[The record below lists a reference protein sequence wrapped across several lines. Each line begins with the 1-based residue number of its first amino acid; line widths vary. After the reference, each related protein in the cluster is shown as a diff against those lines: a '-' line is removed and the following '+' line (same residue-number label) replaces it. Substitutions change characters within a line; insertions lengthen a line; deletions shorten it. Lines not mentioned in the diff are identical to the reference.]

1 MRLCRTNCAFLSNDG
16 LCVEMM
22 VSGRGRVALGCDEP
36 GNSIFI
42 REGLGKTSR
51 AKTLATFGSRGGG
64 RGTRPH
70 PPGGGGPPP
79 PPPQPRRGRGGGAG
93 GPPAP
98 RTPPPWRRAPH
109 GSRQQSVTEEPAL
122 QREAAQGRSRRPEP
136 AGAREPDALLHAVL
150 PEGSSRLQPG
160 RHAGLWL

>member
-51 AKTLATFGSRGGG
+51 AKTLATFGSRVAPGSALIHYMEPGA
-64 RGTRPH
+64 TR
-70 PPGGGGPPP
+70 
-79 PPPQPRRGRGGGAG
+79 
-93 GPPAP
+93 
-98 RTPPPWRRAPH
+98 
-109 GSRQQSVTEEPAL
+109 
-122 QREAAQGRSRRPEP
+122 
-136 AGAREPDALLHAVL
+136 L
-150 PEGSSRLQPG
+150 PSTIC
-160 RHAGLWL
+160 H

>member
-64 RGTRPH
+64 
-70 PPGGGGPPP
+70 
-79 PPPQPRRGRGGGAG
+79 GGGAR
-93 GPPAP
+93 PP
-98 RTPPPWRRAPH
+98 RSTLIH
-109 GSRQQSVTEEPAL
+109 DMEP
-122 QREAAQGRSRRPEP
+122 
-136 AGAREPDALLHAVL
+136 GATRL
-150 PEGSSRLQPG
+150 PSTIC
-160 RHAGLWL
+160 H

>member
-51 AKTLATFGSRGGG
+51 AKTLATFGSRVAPGSTLIHDMEGAHMTLVNKLSLKSQHYNAKLLKG
-64 RGTRPH
+64 VPDGQNPLGPVNRMRYFMQCFLRAHPGSNRDDMRGC
-70 PPGGGGPPP
+70 GYESA
-79 PPPQPRRGRGGGAG
+79 RGQA
-93 GPPAP
+93 
-98 RTPPPWRRAPH
+98 
-109 GSRQQSVTEEPAL
+109 
-122 QREAAQGRSRRPEP
+122 
-136 AGAREPDALLHAVL
+136 
-150 PEGSSRLQPG
+150 
-160 RHAGLWL
+160 

>member
-51 AKTLATFGSRGGG
+51 AKTLA
-64 RGTRPH
+64 
-70 PPGGGGPPP
+70 
-79 PPPQPRRGRGGGAG
+79 
-93 GPPAP
+93 
-98 RTPPPWRRAPH
+98 PH

-150 PEGSSRLQPG
+150 PDGSSRLQPG

>member
-51 AKTLATFGSRGGG
+51 AKTLATFGSRVAP
-64 RGTRPH
+64 GTTLKPH
-70 PPGGGGPPP
+70 KEPGAT
-79 PPPQPRRGRGGGAG
+79 R
-93 GPPAP
+93 
-98 RTPPPWRRAPH
+98 
-109 GSRQQSVTEEPAL
+109 
-122 QREAAQGRSRRPEP
+122 
-136 AGAREPDALLHAVL
+136 L
-150 PEGSSRLQPG
+150 PSTIC
-160 RHAGLWL
+160 H

>member
-51 AKTLATFGSRGGG
+51 AKTLATFGSRVAPGSTLIHDMEGAHMTLVNKLSLKSQHYNAKLLKG
-64 RGTRPH
+64 VPDGQNPLGPVNRMRYFMQCFLRAHPGSNRDDIRGC
-70 PPGGGGPPP
+70 GYESA
-79 PPPQPRRGRGGGAG
+79 RGQA
-93 GPPAP
+93 
-98 RTPPPWRRAPH
+98 
-109 GSRQQSVTEEPAL
+109 
-122 QREAAQGRSRRPEP
+122 
-136 AGAREPDALLHAVL
+136 
-150 PEGSSRLQPG
+150 
-160 RHAGLWL
+160 

>member
-51 AKTLATFGSRGGG
+51 AKTLATFGSRVA
-64 RGTRPH
+64 
-70 PPGGGGPPP
+70 PGSMSC
-79 PPPQPRRGRGGGAG
+79 
-93 GPPAP
+93 
-98 RTPPPWRRAPH
+98 RAPH

>member
-51 AKTLATFGSRGGG
+51 AKTLATFGSRVAPGSTLIHDMEGAHMTLVNKLSLKSQHYNAKLIKG
-64 RGTRPH
+64 VPDGQNPLGPVNRMRYFMQCFLRAHPGSNRDDMRGC
-70 PPGGGGPPP
+70 GYESA
-79 PPPQPRRGRGGGAG
+79 RGQA
-93 GPPAP
+93 
-98 RTPPPWRRAPH
+98 
-109 GSRQQSVTEEPAL
+109 
-122 QREAAQGRSRRPEP
+122 
-136 AGAREPDALLHAVL
+136 
-150 PEGSSRLQPG
+150 
-160 RHAGLWL
+160 

>member
-51 AKTLATFGSRGGG
+51 AKTLATFGSRVAPGSTLIHDMEPGA
-64 RGTRPH
+64 TRL
-70 PPGGGGPPP
+70 
-79 PPPQPRRGRGGGAG
+79 
-93 GPPAP
+93 
-98 RTPPPWRRAPH
+98 
-109 GSRQQSVTEEPAL
+109 RQQSVTEEPAL

>member
-51 AKTLATFGSRGGG
+51 AKTLATFGSRVAA
-64 RGTRPH
+64 RATHNH
-70 PPGGGGPPP
+70 PN
-79 PPPQPRRGRGGGAG
+79 GAG
-93 GPPAP
+93 GPPRPATKCEIRASP
-98 RTPPPWRRAPH
+98 TTRSCSRAFPTARTRWGP
-109 GSRQQSVTEEPAL
+109 
-122 QREAAQGRSRRPEP
+122 
-136 AGAREPDALLHAVL
+136 
-150 PEGSSRLQPG
+150 
-160 RHAGLWL
+160 

>member
-51 AKTLATFGSRGGG
+51 AKTLATFGSRVAPASTLIHDMAPGA
-64 RGTRPH
+64 TR
-70 PPGGGGPPP
+70 
-79 PPPQPRRGRGGGAG
+79 
-93 GPPAP
+93 
-98 RTPPPWRRAPH
+98 
-109 GSRQQSVTEEPAL
+109 
-122 QREAAQGRSRRPEP
+122 
-136 AGAREPDALLHAVL
+136 L
-150 PEGSSRLQPG
+150 PSTIC
-160 RHAGLWL
+160 H

>member
-51 AKTLATFGSRGGG
+51 AKTLARFGSGVAPGATLIHDMEPG
-64 RGTRPH
+64 ATR
-70 PPGGGGPPP
+70 
-79 PPPQPRRGRGGGAG
+79 
-93 GPPAP
+93 
-98 RTPPPWRRAPH
+98 
-109 GSRQQSVTEEPAL
+109 
-122 QREAAQGRSRRPEP
+122 
-136 AGAREPDALLHAVL
+136 L
-150 PEGSSRLQPG
+150 PSTIC
-160 RHAGLWL
+160 H

>member
-51 AKTLATFGSRGGG
+51 AKTLATFGSRVAPGSIHDMEPGA
-64 RGTRPH
+64 TR
-70 PPGGGGPPP
+70 
-79 PPPQPRRGRGGGAG
+79 
-93 GPPAP
+93 
-98 RTPPPWRRAPH
+98 
-109 GSRQQSVTEEPAL
+109 
-122 QREAAQGRSRRPEP
+122 
-136 AGAREPDALLHAVL
+136 L
-150 PEGSSRLQPG
+150 PSTIC
-160 RHAGLWL
+160 H

>member
-51 AKTLATFGSRGGG
+51 AKTLATFGSRVA
-64 RGTRPH
+64 
-70 PPGGGGPPP
+70 PGS
-79 PPPQPRRGRGGGAG
+79 
-93 GPPAP
+93 
-98 RTPPPWRRAPH
+98 TLTH
-109 GSRQQSVTEEPAL
+109 D
-122 QREAAQGRSRRPEP
+122 
-136 AGAREPDALLHAVL
+136 REPGATRL
-150 PEGSSRLQPG
+150 PSTIC
-160 RHAGLWL
+160 H

>member
-51 AKTLATFGSRGGG
+51 AKTLATFGSRVAPGSTLIHDMEGAHMTLVNKLSLKSQHYNAKLLKG
-64 RGTRPH
+64 VPDGQNPLGPVNRMRYFMQCFLRAHPGSNWDDMRGC
-70 PPGGGGPPP
+70 GYESA
-79 PPPQPRRGRGGGAG
+79 RGQA
-93 GPPAP
+93 
-98 RTPPPWRRAPH
+98 
-109 GSRQQSVTEEPAL
+109 
-122 QREAAQGRSRRPEP
+122 
-136 AGAREPDALLHAVL
+136 
-150 PEGSSRLQPG
+150 
-160 RHAGLWL
+160 

>member
-51 AKTLATFGSRGGG
+51 AKTLATFGAC
-64 RGTRPH
+64 
-70 PPGGGGPPP
+70 
-79 PPPQPRRGRGGGAG
+79 GAG
-93 GPPAP
+93 S
-98 RTPPPWRRAPH
+98 TLIH
-109 GSRQQSVTEEPAL
+109 DMEP
-122 QREAAQGRSRRPEP
+122 
-136 AGAREPDALLHAVL
+136 GATRL
-150 PEGSSRLQPG
+150 PSTIC
-160 RHAGLWL
+160 H

>member
-51 AKTLATFGSRGGG
+51 AKTLATFGSRGGP
-64 RGTRPH
+64 RG
-70 PPGGGGPPP
+70 
-79 PPPQPRRGRGGGAG
+79 PRLT
-93 GPPAP
+93 PIAP
-98 RTPPPWRRAPH
+98 RSSTTWSRAPH

-122 QREAAQGRSRRPEP
+122 RREAAQGRSRRPEP

>member
-22 VSGRGRVALGCDEP
+22 VSGRARVALGCDEP

-42 REGLGKTSR
+42 REGLGNTSR
-51 AKTLATFGSRGGG
+51 AKTLATFGSRV
-64 RGTRPH
+64 
-70 PPGGGGPPP
+70 
-79 PPPQPRRGRGGGAG
+79 
-93 GPPAP
+93 AP
-98 RTPPPWRRAPH
+98 

-150 PEGSSRLQPG
+150 PEVSSRLQPG

>member
-64 RGTRPH
+64 AAAPPNNQRPRR
-70 PPGGGGPPP
+70 PPP
-79 PPPQPRRGRGGGAG
+79 PPPPGRGG
-93 GPPAP
+93 PPQ
-98 RTPPPWRRAPH
+98 

>member
-51 AKTLATFGSRGGG
+51 AKTLA
-64 RGTRPH
+64 
-70 PPGGGGPPP
+70 
-79 PPPQPRRGRGGGAG
+79 
-93 GPPAP
+93 
-98 RTPPPWRRAPH
+98 PH

-122 QREAAQGRSRRPEP
+122 QREAAQVRSRRPEP
-136 AGAREPDALLHAVL
+136 AGAREPDALLHAEL
-150 PEGSSRLQPG
+150 PEGSPRLQPG

>member
-51 AKTLATFGSRGGG
+51 AKTLATFGRGGA
-64 RGTRPH
+64 P
-70 PPGGGGPPP
+70 GPPP
-79 PPPQPRRGRGGGAG
+79 
-93 GPPAP
+93 
-98 RTPPPWRRAPH
+98 TPHWARAPT
-109 GSRQQSVTEEPAL
+109 R
-122 QREAAQGRSRRPEP
+122 
-136 AGAREPDALLHAVL
+136 L
-150 PEGSSRLQPG
+150 PSTIC
-160 RHAGLWL
+160 H

>member
-51 AKTLATFGSRGGG
+51 AKTLATFGGRVAPVNNLSLKSQHYNAKLLKGVPDGQNPLGPVNRMRYFMQCFLRAHPGSNRDDMRGCGYESA
-64 RGTRPH
+64 RG
-70 PPGGGGPPP
+70 
-79 PPPQPRRGRGGGAG
+79 QA
-93 GPPAP
+93 
-98 RTPPPWRRAPH
+98 
-109 GSRQQSVTEEPAL
+109 
-122 QREAAQGRSRRPEP
+122 
-136 AGAREPDALLHAVL
+136 
-150 PEGSSRLQPG
+150 
-160 RHAGLWL
+160 

>member
-51 AKTLATFGSRGGG
+51 AKTLATFGSRVAPGSTLIHDMEGAHMTLVNKLSLKSQHYNAKLLKG
-64 RGTRPH
+64 VPDGQNPLGPVNRTRYFMQCFLRAHPGSNRDDMRGC
-70 PPGGGGPPP
+70 GYESA
-79 PPPQPRRGRGGGAG
+79 RGQA
-93 GPPAP
+93 
-98 RTPPPWRRAPH
+98 
-109 GSRQQSVTEEPAL
+109 
-122 QREAAQGRSRRPEP
+122 
-136 AGAREPDALLHAVL
+136 
-150 PEGSSRLQPG
+150 
-160 RHAGLWL
+160 

>member
-51 AKTLATFGSRGGG
+51 AKTLATFGSRVA
-64 RGTRPH
+64 
-70 PPGGGGPPP
+70 PGSTLIHDME
-79 PPPQPRRGRGGGAG
+79 GAHMTLVNKLSLKSQHYNAKLLKG
-93 GPPAP
+93 VPDGQNP
-98 RTPPPWRRAPH
+98 
-109 GSRQQSVTEEPAL
+109 L
-122 QREAAQGRSRRPEP
+122 
-136 AGAREPDALLHAVL
+136 GAREPDALLHAVL

>member
-51 AKTLATFGSRGGG
+51 AKTLATFGSRVVPGSTLIHDMEGAHMTLVNKLSLKSQHYNAKLLKG
-64 RGTRPH
+64 VPDGQNPLGPVNRMRYFMQCFLRAHPGSNRDDMRGC
-70 PPGGGGPPP
+70 GYESA
-79 PPPQPRRGRGGGAG
+79 RGQA
-93 GPPAP
+93 
-98 RTPPPWRRAPH
+98 
-109 GSRQQSVTEEPAL
+109 
-122 QREAAQGRSRRPEP
+122 
-136 AGAREPDALLHAVL
+136 
-150 PEGSSRLQPG
+150 
-160 RHAGLWL
+160 

>member
-51 AKTLATFGSRGGG
+51 AKTLATFGSRVAPGSMLIHDMEPGA
-64 RGTRPH
+64 TR
-70 PPGGGGPPP
+70 
-79 PPPQPRRGRGGGAG
+79 
-93 GPPAP
+93 
-98 RTPPPWRRAPH
+98 
-109 GSRQQSVTEEPAL
+109 
-122 QREAAQGRSRRPEP
+122 
-136 AGAREPDALLHAVL
+136 L
-150 PEGSSRLQPG
+150 PSTIC
-160 RHAGLWL
+160 H

>member
-51 AKTLATFGSRGGG
+51 AKTLATFGSRVAPGSALNHDMEPGA
-64 RGTRPH
+64 TR
-70 PPGGGGPPP
+70 
-79 PPPQPRRGRGGGAG
+79 
-93 GPPAP
+93 
-98 RTPPPWRRAPH
+98 
-109 GSRQQSVTEEPAL
+109 
-122 QREAAQGRSRRPEP
+122 
-136 AGAREPDALLHAVL
+136 L
-150 PEGSSRLQPG
+150 PSTIC
-160 RHAGLWL
+160 H

>member
-51 AKTLATFGSRGGG
+51 AKTLATFGSRVAPGSTLIHDMEGAHMTLVNKLSLKSQHYNAKLLKG
-64 RGTRPH
+64 VPDGQKPLGPVNRMRYFMQCFLRAHPGSNRDDMRGC
-70 PPGGGGPPP
+70 GYESA
-79 PPPQPRRGRGGGAG
+79 RGQA
-93 GPPAP
+93 
-98 RTPPPWRRAPH
+98 
-109 GSRQQSVTEEPAL
+109 
-122 QREAAQGRSRRPEP
+122 
-136 AGAREPDALLHAVL
+136 
-150 PEGSSRLQPG
+150 
-160 RHAGLWL
+160 

>member
-51 AKTLATFGSRGGG
+51 AKTLATFGSRVAPGSTLNNDMEPGA
-64 RGTRPH
+64 TR
-70 PPGGGGPPP
+70 
-79 PPPQPRRGRGGGAG
+79 
-93 GPPAP
+93 
-98 RTPPPWRRAPH
+98 
-109 GSRQQSVTEEPAL
+109 
-122 QREAAQGRSRRPEP
+122 
-136 AGAREPDALLHAVL
+136 L
-150 PEGSSRLQPG
+150 PSTIC
-160 RHAGLWL
+160 H

>member
-51 AKTLATFGSRGGG
+51 AKTLATFGSRVA
-64 RGTRPH
+64 
-70 PPGGGGPPP
+70 PGSTLIHDM
-79 PPPQPRRGRGGGAG
+79 GGAHMTLVNKLSLKSQHYNAKLLKG
-93 GPPAP
+93 VPDGQNPLGPVN
-98 RTPPPWRRAPH
+98 RMRYFMQCFLRAHP
-109 GSRQQSVTEEPAL
+109 GSNRDDMRGCGYES
-122 QREAAQGRSRRPEP
+122 
-136 AGAREPDALLHAVL
+136 ARGQA
-150 PEGSSRLQPG
+150 
-160 RHAGLWL
+160 

>member
-51 AKTLATFGSRGGG
+51 AKTLATFGSRVA
-64 RGTRPH
+64 
-70 PPGGGGPPP
+70 PGSTLIHDMEP
-79 PPPQPRRGRGGGAG
+79 
-93 GPPAP
+93 
-98 RTPPPWRRAPH
+98 APH
-109 GSRQQSVTEEPAL
+109 GSRQQSFTEEPAL

>member
-51 AKTLATFGSRGGG
+51 AKTLATFGSRVAPGSPLIHDMEPGA
-64 RGTRPH
+64 TR
-70 PPGGGGPPP
+70 
-79 PPPQPRRGRGGGAG
+79 
-93 GPPAP
+93 
-98 RTPPPWRRAPH
+98 
-109 GSRQQSVTEEPAL
+109 
-122 QREAAQGRSRRPEP
+122 
-136 AGAREPDALLHAVL
+136 L
-150 PEGSSRLQPG
+150 PSTIC
-160 RHAGLWL
+160 H